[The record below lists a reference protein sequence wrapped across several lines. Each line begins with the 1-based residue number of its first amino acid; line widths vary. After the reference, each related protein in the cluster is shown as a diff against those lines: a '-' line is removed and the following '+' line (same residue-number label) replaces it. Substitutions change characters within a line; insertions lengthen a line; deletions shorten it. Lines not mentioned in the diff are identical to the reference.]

1 MKKLLLL
8 LPLTLLFIVGCGEK
22 DKFSGIKKGGY
33 KKGDR
38 VYYQHHGNIKGYPYV
53 TYGKTENEGLWFIKK
68 TGTGYLYRTHDGG
81 EFESSFEYTQWIK
94 KHPEQIPMPS
104 LAD

>member
-1 MKKLLLL
+1 MELKRVELKRVD
-8 LPLTLLFIVGCGEK
+8 IKRVIGC
-22 DKFSGIKKGGY
+22 
-33 KKGDR
+33 
-38 VYYQHHGNIKGYPYV
+38 YYQHHGNIKDYPYV
-53 TYGKTENEGLWFIKK
+53 TYGKREDNAIWFIKK